1 MTTLMNNKNLLNLAL
16 LLVVAA
22 LALIIYQS
30 EEPGTE
36 LDRISNINFDYEL
49 ADITSLVIEHNGRR
63 TKLEKNADNQ
73 WQITEPVSIAANNFR
88 INSIL
93 KLANAPIHNRYPI
106 SELDAGKIGLRRS
119 AASSSV
125 EKSSERSTSTTIV
138 SFGDTVLRFGIIN
151 PATNLRYIQIGET
164 VYTIED
170 VYYPL
175 LSSHFGTLVSLG
187 LLPEDST
194 IDKLVLINQTIS
206 KDDNGRWQSNIDIS
220 ADAIAATL
228 EGWKTFQAF
237 GIHEYMQRDQ
247 LGEVFVYLKGK
258 EKPISFQITDTA
270 PWLILAR
277 PELGLEY
284 HLDIEAYDK
293 LIAPQ

>member
-1 MTTLMNNKNLLNLAL
+1 MNNRNLLNLTL

-22 LALIIYQS
+22 LAYIIYQS
-30 EEPGTE
+30 EEPDTE
-36 LDRISNINFDYEL
+36 LDRISNIDIDIQGT
-49 ADITSLVIEHNGRR
+49 DITSIMIEHNGRR
-63 TKLEKNADNQ
+63 TRLEKNTDNR

-93 KLANAPIHNRYPI
+93 KLANAPIHNSYPI
-106 SELDAGKIGLRRS
+106 SQLDADKIGLGNPDVNFS
-119 AASSSV
+119 A
-125 EKSSERSTSTTIV
+125 EESSERSDNTTTV
-138 SFGDTVLRFGIIN
+138 SFGDTALRFGIIN
-151 PATNLRYIQIGET
+151 QATNLRYIQIGET

-175 LSSHFGTLVSLG
+175 LSSHFGTLVSLD
-187 LLPEDST
+187 LLPENST
-194 IDKLVLINQTIS
+194 IEKIVLINQTIS
-206 KDDNGRWQSNIDIS
+206 KDDNDRWQSNIDIS
-220 ADAIAATL
+220 ADAIATTL
-228 EGWKTFQAF
+228 EDWKTFQAF

-258 EKPISFQITDTA
+258 EKPISFQVTDTA

>member
-1 MTTLMNNKNLLNLAL
+1 MNKRNLLNLVL
-16 LLVVAA
+16 FLVVAA

-30 EEPGTE
+30 EEPDTE
-36 LDRISNINFDYEL
+36 LERINNIGFDSKVT
-49 ADITSLVIEHNGRR
+49 DITSLVIEHNGRR
-63 TKLEKNADNQ
+63 TSLEKSADNQ

-93 KLANAPIHNRYPI
+93 KLANAPIHNSYPI
-106 SELDAGKIGLRRS
+106 SQLDTDKIGLNRS
-119 AASSSV
+119 EESSSDQNPN
-125 EKSSERSTSTTIV
+125 TTIV
-138 SFGDTVLRFGIIN
+138 SFGDTTLRFGIIN
-151 PATNLRYIQIGET
+151 PATNLRYIQIDET

-175 LSSHFGTLVSLG
+175 LSSHFGTLVSLS
-187 LLPEDST
+187 LLPENST
-194 IDKLVLINQTIS
+194 IEKLVLINQTIS
-206 KDDNGRWQSNIDIS
+206 KDSSGRWQSNIDIS
-220 ADAIAATL
+220 ADAISATL
-228 EGWKTFQAF
+228 EDWKTLQAF

-247 LGEVFVYLKGK
+247 LGEVFVYLEGK
-258 EKPISFQITDTA
+258 AEPLAFQVTDTD
-270 PWLILAR
+270 PWLVLAR

>member
-1 MTTLMNNKNLLNLAL
+1 MNKRNLLNLVL
-16 LLVVAA
+16 FLVVAA

-30 EEPGTE
+30 EEPDTE
-36 LDRISNINFDYEL
+36 LERINNIGFDSKVT
-49 ADITSLVIEHNGRR
+49 DITSLVIEHNGRR
-63 TKLEKNADNQ
+63 TSLEKSVDNQ

-93 KLANAPIHNRYPI
+93 KLANAPIHNSYPI
-106 SELDAGKIGLRRS
+106 SQLDTDKIGLNRS
-119 AASSSV
+119 EESG
-125 EKSSERSTSTTIV
+125 SEQNTNTTIV
-138 SFGDTVLRFGIIN
+138 SFGDTALRFGIIN
-151 PATNLRYIQIGET
+151 PATNLRYIQIDET

-175 LSSHFGTLVSLG
+175 LSSHFGTLVSLS
-187 LLPEDST
+187 LLPENST
-194 IDKLVLINQTIS
+194 IEKLVLINQTIS
-206 KDDNGRWQSNIDIS
+206 KDGSGRWQSNIDIS

-228 EGWKTFQAF
+228 EDWTTLQAF

-247 LGEVFVYLKGK
+247 LGEVFVYLEGK
-258 EKPISFQITDTA
+258 AEPLTFQVTDTD
-270 PWLILAR
+270 PWLVLAR

-293 LIAPQ
+293 LIAAQ

>member
-1 MTTLMNNKNLLNLAL
+1 MNKRNLLNLVL
-16 LLVVAA
+16 FLVVAA

-30 EEPGTE
+30 EEPDTE
-36 LDRISNINFDYEL
+36 LERINNIGFDSKVT
-49 ADITSLVIEHNGRR
+49 DITSLVIEHNGRR
-63 TKLEKNADNQ
+63 TSLEKSVDNQ

-93 KLANAPIHNRYPI
+93 KLANAPIHNSYPI
-106 SELDAGKIGLRRS
+106 SQLDTDKSGLNRS
-119 AASSSV
+119 EESSSDQNPN
-125 EKSSERSTSTTIV
+125 TTIV
-138 SFGDTVLRFGIIN
+138 SFGDTTLRFGIIN
-151 PATNLRYIQIGET
+151 PATNLRYIQIDET

-175 LSSHFGTLVSLG
+175 LSSHFGTLVSLS
-187 LLPEDST
+187 LLPENST
-194 IDKLVLINQTIS
+194 IEKLVLINQTIS
-206 KDDNGRWQSNIDIS
+206 KDSSGRWQSNIDIS
-220 ADAIAATL
+220 ADAISAAL
-228 EGWKTFQAF
+228 EDWKTLQAF

-247 LGEVFVYLKGK
+247 LGEVFVYLEGK
-258 EKPISFQITDTA
+258 AEPLAFQVTDTD
-270 PWLILAR
+270 PWLVLAR